1 MQFLIIKR
9 DDFMKP
15 NYETVDNLLKRG
27 VNVTVFN
34 GQLDLICNTLGVERW
49 LKRLQWEDRDE
60 FLNSTK
66 TSFSSPDQ
74 SQVWGFQKVFKNLKF
89 FYILRAGHMVAS
101 DVPWPALEVV
111 KKITGK
117 A

>member
-1 MQFLIIKR
+1 MG
-9 DDFMKP
+9 DFMTP
-15 NYETVDNLLKRG
+15 NYESVDNLLKRG
-27 VNVTVFN
+27 VNVAVFN

-49 LKRLQWEDRDE
+49 LIRLQWENRDE

-74 SQVWGFQKVFKNLKF
+74 SQVWGFQKRFKNFQF

-111 KKITGK
+111 KMITGR